1 MALCTA
7 QYTLHP
13 FLHFPALALWYR
25 RLNRDSSEVLR
36 GPDSFFLCQSHL
48 RSENKFFN
56 VKRLN
61 ISVKHISKVVIIV
74 PLDADFFKLAFYLST
89 IYKVDR
95 RGSACVTSRR
105 NSLKKTYLVL
115 FSYARD
121 CCIPLMRQ
129 LPLLLC
135 YVLATRRKFSFSIR
149 MVLTDN

>member
-105 NSLKKTYLVL
+105 NSLKKNILGTIFICKRLLYSTHETTASTIVL
-115 FSYARD
+115 CTCHKKKVFFFD
-121 CCIPLMRQ
+121 
-129 LPLLLC
+129 
-135 YVLATRRKFSFSIR
+135 
-149 MVLTDN
+149 